1 MSSKFNNFL
10 KVFFALTVA
19 LLLINS
25 NSINVSAKTPES
37 YNLIPQKTM
46 PGNAIYKLKR
56 AKEKVFLFVAFSQKS
71 KFSYR
76 QVLLGKRL
84 SELISLVDKKDAL
97 NVANASQRFAY
108 EAGMLTETTSKNK
121 GEYRQTTL
129 FLFEKYKPILEEL
142 RDNFP
147 ANSARWL
154 LIQQDIDTLGIL
166 SDKLK

>member
-1 MSSKFNNFL
+1 MSNKFNNFL
-10 KVFFALTVA
+10 KIFFALAAT

-25 NSINVSAKTPES
+25 ESINVLAKTPEL

-46 PGNAIYKLKR
+46 PGTAAYKLKR
-56 AKEKVFLFVAFSQKS
+56 AKEKVFLLVALSQKS

-84 SELISLVDKKDAL
+84 SEIISLVDKNDAL
-97 NVANASQRFAY
+97 NVTNASQRFAY
-108 EAGMLTETTSKNK
+108 EAGMLAETASKNK
-121 GEYRQTTL
+121 ERYGQTTL
-129 FLFEKYKPILEEL
+129 LLFEKYKPILEEL

-147 ANSARWL
+147 ANSAHWL
-154 LIQQDIDTLGIL
+154 LIQQDIDTLNIL